1 MREPIWLD
9 EDDILAIHDAQLQA
23 HGGDAGVLNR
33 DRVAGAVARPRNMY
47 AYLPDTPLEQLAAA
61 LAVGLAKGHGF
72 VDGNKRTACVASFTF
87 LALNRIDV
95 LASDPEVDDVFIAV
109 ADGTM
114 SQGELVEWFLENS
127 LALE

>member
-1 MREPIWLD
+1 MSEPIWLEEAD
-9 EDDILAIHDAQLQA
+9 VLAIHDAQLRA

-47 AYLPDTPLEQLAAA
+47 AYLPETPVEELAAA

-72 VDGNKRTACVASFTF
+72 VDGNKRTACVASLTF
-87 LALNRIDV
+87 LALNGIDV
-95 LASDPEVDDVFIAV
+95 IALDPEVDDVFIAV

-114 SQGELVEWFLENS
+114 PQGELVEWFLENS
-127 LALE
+127 MPLE